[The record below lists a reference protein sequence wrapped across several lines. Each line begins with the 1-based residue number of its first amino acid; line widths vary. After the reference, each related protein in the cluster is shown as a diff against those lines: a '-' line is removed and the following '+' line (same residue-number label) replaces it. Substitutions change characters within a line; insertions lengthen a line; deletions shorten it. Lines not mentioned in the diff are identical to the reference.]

1 MKVRML
7 GSAVGAPSCLQ
18 YVSSYVVNDKIAIDA
33 GALGLNGTPVQQASI
48 RHIFLTHCHLDHIAT
63 LPIFL
68 ENALKFGEEP
78 VAIYGHPETLAA
90 MQRHVFNDIIWPDFV
105 RLTTP
110 DLPLLKLC
118 PIEAEVPFQIDGLS
132 VVPARVDHL
141 VAAYGYIVTDGSS
154 TVIFGGDSGPTHRIW
169 QLAGNFPAPRT
180 VFLEACFPNAM
191 ERLAQDS
198 CHLTPRLVAGEIS
211 KMTEVKTIIAVH
223 IKAHFR
229 EATIHELDDL
239 NVPNLVIGKPESD
252 YHL

>member
-7 GSAVGAPSCLQ
+7 GSAVGASSCLQ
-18 YVSSYVVNDKIAIDA
+18 YVSSYVVNDSIAIDA
-33 GALGLNGTPVQQASI
+33 GALGLNGAPVQQAAI

-68 ENALKFGEEP
+68 ENAMKIGHEP

-90 MQRHVFNDIIWPDFV
+90 LQRHVFNDLIWPDFV

-110 DLPLLKLC
+110 DLPFLKLC
-118 PIEAEVPFQIDGLS
+118 PIEAEVPFQIGGLS
-132 VVPARVDHL
+132 VVPAAVDHL

-154 TVIFGGDSGPTHRIW
+154 TVIFGGDSGPTQRIW
-169 QLAGNFPAPRT
+169 QLAADFPAPRSA
-180 VFLEACFPNAM
+180 FLEACFPDSL

-198 CHLTPRLVAGEIS
+198 CHLTPRLVAAEVK
-211 KMTEVKTIIAVH
+211 KMPETKTIIAVH

-229 EATIHELDDL
+229 DATVRELHEL
-239 NVPNLVIGKPESD
+239 NIPNLVIGKPDND
-252 YHL
+252 YQL